1 MAKQQAMEI
10 CQCGLF
16 RPGCDRHNKCVV
28 LRMQL
33 DIASINMRT
42 VADTS
47 QDHIG
52 VGQEQATTP
61 GCCRILMSFTGTLLN
76 SFGYR
81 IPSDRVDKNV
91 DGRLTEEEV
100 REIISLS
107 ASANKLSN
115 IQKQAEEYA
124 ALIMEELDPDNMGYI
139 MGQLHLISQVYESSA
154 NPSIQG
160 SSTGSTPSNERT
172 LCHSPCD
179 HLSQNIPLSQSTEGY
194 FEHTELQC
202 GGNLSRMEG
211 SAFPWKQENYIV
223 AGDMFVMGKKIQKG
237 PYQSKNLVTE
247 RKRRNRIKD
256 GMLDKVAILGDA
268 IDYINELQE
277 QVKLYVI
284 ELNEIEA
291 EVTNSEAAEMVLSD
305 MTEMSKLEVNQIDAR
320 KFLLKVFGSRK
331 TGRFM
336 QLIEAMSYLGLEIVN
351 VSFTTSG
358 GEILSIFIAE
368 GCSDSFPNRRKKPS
382 HLSYGNAFSC
392 SGFPNRRNMSIG
404 MVLVAMKTRAES
416 ALRKA
421 NLRLGCFGICSSR
434 YGASWTQVRHS
445 FKAPQV

>member
-47 QDHIG
+47 Q
-52 VGQEQATTP
+52 
-61 GCCRILMSFTGTLLN
+61 
-76 SFGYR
+76 
-81 IPSDRVDKNV
+81 VDKNV

-100 REIISLS
+100 RE
-107 ASANKLSN
+107 
-115 IQKQAEEYA
+115 
-124 ALIMEELDPDNMGYI
+124 GR
-139 MGQLHLISQVYESSA
+139 LHLISQVSESSA

-160 SSTGSTPSNERT
+160 SSTGSTPSDERT

-277 QVKLYVI
+277 QVKLYVT

-305 MTEMSKLEVNQIDAR
+305 MTEMSKVLLNQQIR
-320 KFLLKVFGSRK
+320 KHKVQI
-331 TGRFM
+331 
-336 QLIEAMSYLGLEIVN
+336 QLIGQEWSLSCLG
-351 VSFTTSG
+351 ST
-358 GEILSIFIAE
+358 A
-368 GCSDSFPNRRKKPS
+368 
-382 HLSYGNAFSC
+382 
-392 SGFPNRRNMSIG
+392 
-404 MVLVAMKTRAES
+404 
-416 ALRKA
+416 
-421 NLRLGCFGICSSR
+421 CSSFQIAALFHLMR
-434 YGASWTQVRHS
+434 SMT
-445 FKAPQV
+445 FKAPAVLGIQIVSQATKSFFEHSLLPVHRKVLHTVVTGDHDIEDSGNEIDLMN